1 MRRTSVFDTYSQ
13 SAFDVFVDDAVKNY
27 FAVSAA
33 PDYFVV
39 AKQFEL
45 VRYRSLIE
53 PQNITQI
60 AYAKFHTAQRAQY
73 LEPCAV
79 GKDIKIIGR
88 IAQHS
93 VGR

>member
-45 VRYRSLIE
+45 VRYRSWIG
-53 PQNITQI
+53 P
-60 AYAKFHTAQRAQY
+60 
-73 LEPCAV
+73 
-79 GKDIKIIGR
+79 KI
-88 IAQHS
+88 
-93 VGR
+93 